1 MLDSLL
7 ELTLMKKE
15 NIHRKMDKIKKVSV
29 DTEKYWVDYISTN
42 MDPYKII
49 SAGDGSI
56 NKKKYLSSIFY
67 AISAETVTYDN
78 GMKIIENSFIDITTP
93 HPFLEDR
100 IRNYMEIYE
109 YKNALKTIKAH
120 NPDYYLFDGSL
131 MGSLI
136 RPLPL
141 DKELPITRKK
151 EIIKEYKEPLIQEI
165 KKGDVTISSLKFEDE
180 LNRDDD
186 FNAELMF
193 LESIETLLV
202 IKEVLMHKN
211 KVIGISKT
219 STNKDYFKE
228 QIPDISIFDLKHKNE
243 GYSKPHSPKVSEKQ
257 FKHEYIIEDEYF
269 KNQNFS
275 IFYVR
280 LEKNKN
286 LLKFEVPYELNN
298 NKIEKLIDIIKP
310 TCTEGYPYLLKK
322 AHQDVVI
329 KKRDMEQLIKIIG
342 INEKNGREML

>member
-15 NIHRKMDKIKKVSV
+15 NIRKKMDNIKKVSV
-29 DTEKYWVDYISTN
+29 NTEEYWVDYTSTN
-42 MDPYKII
+42 MNPHKII

-56 NKKKYLSSIFY
+56 NKKKYLSSILY
-67 AISAETVTYDN
+67 AISAETITYDED
-78 GMKIIENSFIDITTP
+78 MKKIENSFIDITTP
-93 HPFLEDR
+93 HIFLEDR

-109 YKNALKTIKAH
+109 YKNALKTIQSH

-141 DKELPITRKK
+141 DKELSLDRKK
-151 EIIKEYKEPLIQEI
+151 EIITEYKEPLINEI
-165 KKGDVTISSLKFEDE
+165 RKGDVTISSLKFEDE
-180 LNRDDD
+180 LKNDSES
-186 FNAELMF
+186 NTELMF
-193 LESIETLLV
+193 LESVETLLV
-202 IKEVLMHKN
+202 IKEVLEYKN

-219 STNKDYFKE
+219 STNKDYFKKK
-228 QIPDISIFDLKHKNE
+228 IPDISIFDIKHKTE
-243 GYSKPHSPKVSEKQ
+243 GYSKPCSPKVSEKQ
-257 FKHEYIIEDEYF
+257 FKHEYIIGDDYF

-280 LEKNKN
+280 FEKNRN
-286 LLKFEVPYELNN
+286 LLKFEVPYKLDN

-322 AHQDVVI
+322 AHHDVVI
-329 KKRDMEQLIKIIG
+329 KKTDMEQLINIIG